1 MSGRLRWFVSVMTGA
16 VRRLADDDASL
27 LAGAISFFAFI
38 SLAPTLLVAAVTVGW
53 VVGPERAVAEVLA
66 LARNVLGPEGG
77 DAVQVLLDPAML
89 SVGQGWLAALGTI
102 AALWGSSRAF
112 VQLRVAL
119 NRAWHVP
126 ERAASGWRGRVRRVA
141 HERGVSVLAVLG
153 LAVAVLS
160 VVVLDTALQALAAM
174 ASSLLGPVAWLWHLV
189 ELLAATVVLAAFLGL
204 LYRVLPDTKV
214 HRKDVAVGSVV
225 VAVLLQVGMK
235 LLSAYLVSVAARS
248 LTGAAATVI
257 ITLMWLYYSA
267 LALLLG
273 AEITAA
279 VAEQRG
285 RPIEPKA
292 YLEQL

>member
-1 MSGRLRWFVSVMTGA
+1 MAGRLRWFVSVMIGA
-16 VRRLADDDASL
+16 VRRLANDDASL

-89 SVGQGWLAALGTI
+89 SVGQGWLAVLGTL

-126 ERAASGWRGRVRRVA
+126 ERAGSGWRGRVRRVA

-174 ASSLLGPVAWLWHLV
+174 ASSLLGPVAWLWHLA
-189 ELLAATVVLAAFLGL
+189 ELVAATAVLAAFLGL

-214 HRKDVAVGSVV
+214 HRKDVAVGSIV

-248 LTGAAATVI
+248 LTGAAAAVI

-267 LALLLG
+267 LAVLLG
-273 AEITAA
+273 AELTAA